1 MIAQEIIN
9 PIVPVLHPT
18 DSIGRALELMQEYRI
33 GQLVLTDADQYKGI
47 ISEDALMDYAN
58 DELPLAHV
66 MPQHEGVFALN
77 HQHAYE
83 LLQVSN
89 QHDLQVLPV
98 VEEESMRFL
107 GTILINDLL
116 TRFADSLGIQEKGAV
131 VVLKMTNRDYSLSE
145 VSRLI
150 ETNNTRILSSFFV
163 GNSSTDGYDVPNDA
177 RLTLKLNR
185 TDIMPVLATLERFGY
200 DIEATYANSA
210 IDSPDQERLA
220 NLMRYLSI

>member
-9 PIVPVLHPT
+9 PIVPLLHPN
-18 DSIGRALELMQEYRI
+18 DNIGRALELMHEYRV
-33 GQLVLTDADQYKGI
+33 GQLVLAEDGQYRGI
-47 ISEDALMDYAN
+47 ISEDALLDY
-58 DELPLAHV
+58 DSDDLPLADV
-66 MPQHEGVFALN
+66 MPQHQETFVRA

-83 LLQVSN
+83 LLQISN
-89 QHDLQVLPV
+89 QHELQVLPV
-98 VEEESMRFL
+98 VEDETNRFL
-107 GTILINDLL
+107 GTILVSELL
-116 TRFADSLGIQEKGAV
+116 TRFADSLGIQETGAV
-131 VVLKMTNRDYSLSE
+131 VVLKMSNRDYSLSE

-163 GNSSTDGYDVPNDA
+163 GNTNSGYDMPKDA

-200 DIEATYANSA
+200 DIEATYANA
-210 IDSPDQERLA
+210 NADSPDQERLA